1 MRRSTQGRHLAV
13 LVVLASLTRGT
24 LAVFGTSKPPDVTYA
39 TGAAASTTSN
49 VTQTVIDGAQTAINQ
64 AQAAVNSTT
73 ALLNSTQG
81 VLDHVENTVNQLEQ
95 TVCQNGVCRFPNG
108 SIFDQV
114 LATTLPPRP
123 TTTQRP
129 TPAPTKAGAKP
140 PTGTPPFPS
149 FSPILPS
156 PAMFEAPTHGR
167 PIPST
172 YVRQARHPL
181 L

>member
-39 TGAAASTTSN
+39 TGAAATTSN
-49 VTQTVIDGAQTAINQ
+49 MTQTVIDSAQTAINQ
-64 AQAAVNSTT
+64 AQSVVNQ
-73 ALLNSTQG
+73 TQG

-123 TTTQRP
+123 TSTQRP

-140 PTGTPPFPS
+140 PTGATF
-149 FSPILPS
+149 
-156 PAMFEAPTHGR
+156 
-167 PIPST
+167 
-172 YVRQARHPL
+172 PL
-181 L
+181 LLSYALFSAVLRALI